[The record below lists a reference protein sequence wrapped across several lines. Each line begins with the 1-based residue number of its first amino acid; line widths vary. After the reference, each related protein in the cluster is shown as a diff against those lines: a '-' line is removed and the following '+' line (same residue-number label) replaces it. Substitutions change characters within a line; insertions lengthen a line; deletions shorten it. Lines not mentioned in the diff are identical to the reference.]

1 MEGERDW
8 GRLRKVERKDG
19 WERKRMEKGRE
30 QRNREV
36 RRGRVREREP
46 ETERGR
52 GKTAWRGREMGESSV
67 RGIILSSTV

>member
-36 RRGRVREREP
+36 RRERGCERERENQ
-46 ETERGR
+46 RQ
-52 GKTAWRGREMGESSV
+52 REEGE
-67 RGIILSSTV
+67 G